1 MKFLNHKLMLN
12 ILIIM
17 FTVSVIFSALTTVGF
32 ASAPPKVGP
41 ESLCTGC
48 YYYCSKIVYKIG
60 NYCVINGVMGH
71 WRFYNFYEVCAPDCK
86 AVKVDYCYA
95 CLYP

>member
-1 MKFLNHKLMLN
+1 MRSLNHKLMLN

-17 FTVSVIFSALTTVGF
+17 FIISVIFSALTTVGF

-41 ESLCTGC
+41 ESLCTC
-48 YYYCSKIVYKIG
+48 YYYCSSTVYKIG
-60 NYCVINGVMGH
+60 LYCEINGVIGH
-71 WRFYNFYEVCAPDCK
+71 WRFYNFYKVCPPDCK
-86 AVKVDYCYA
+86 PVKVGYCRA